1 MSQVYTA
8 RRRTAQDHTQA
19 AAPAAQ
25 ERQAAPGLGADAQAF
40 GMGSRLEELMQERM
54 RQHFLDHQ
62 IPEAE
67 READRL
73 ASAAQGA
80 RTPEEVKTRM
90 GERLGADFSGVRF
103 HTDSGAFRTAEDM
116 GARAYATGRD
126 IYFGQGG
133 FDPAVAAHELVHTVQ
148 QGQVESSAPTVSAPA
163 GQVQMLPKRLKAFGH
178 SVAQAAKTVGSGIV
192 QGAKTVG
199 GGIAR
204 VAKAAGSGIVQGAK
218 TVGSNIAQGAR
229 TVGGGIARVAKAA
242 GSGIVQGAKTVG
254 SNIAQGARTVGG
266 GIARVAKAAG
276 SGIAQGARAV
286 GSSIA
291 QGARTV
297 GSGAARAAKAAGSS
311 YAQGMVNLALT
322 ALKAGTGIREFVGGK
337 AGLLKPSEDQR
348 DQALAKAQQGDY
360 SQFALL
366 RKEDAQAMVD
376 DKKEEIRTRYL
387 PSLRQMRQADTKEML
402 NPVTRK
408 AMSQLA
414 RDESLLDGQRQQIRE
429 AGEAMDQRMMVNTM
443 KKVSPVQRAQLIQHY
458 QDMDDQ
464 KRLAREYERSR
475 SGKTFLGSEG
485 DGTLLGAVVA
495 REQALANVKQ
505 RNTRSVGEAQQLADS
520 DIARAQNSG
529 DALLRLMFIMQL
541 GNFQRT
547 DGSKDAKTN
556 RAWDQTMANAF
567 SHGGRTGFVF
577 AGEDAKAAG
586 GTGTDA
592 VFDAV
597 FGAQGGAGAGVH
609 VRAAGTH
616 HMKTPEVGKGMAG
629 YKEQGGIGAALSSKT
644 DSSYQHFGMDM
655 GIGGVGNL
663 GTAGEGG
670 QGQMINADGRSGHMY
685 IGRKMGTASHKGGL
699 LVGLESDSPYRM
711 NQTGHMHNAA
721 AQAEEGS
728 STGGLKVDIQGNKY
742 GGRTVDLSGLSNK
755 EMVATL
761 AAFSTH
767 FKSLRDTNEDAYN
780 ALLEQ
785 ISGKRMDTASMNALL
800 DQMLAGRQNAALL
813 AKLKQMRQS

>member
-19 AAPAAQ
+19 AAPASQ
-25 ERQAAPGLGADAQAF
+25 GRQAAPGLGGGAQAS

-204 VAKAAGSGIVQGAK
+204 VAKAAGNGIVQGAK
-218 TVGSNIAQGAR
+218 TVGS
-229 TVGGGIARVAKAA
+229 
-242 GSGIVQGAKTVG
+242 
-254 SNIAQGARTVGG
+254 

-414 RDESLLDGQRQQIRE
+414 RDESLLDGQRQQIHE

-529 DALLRLMFIMQL
+529 DALLRLMFMMQL

-577 AGEDAKAAG
+577 AGKDTEEAG

-597 FGAQGGAGAGVH
+597 FGGQGGAGAGVH

-616 HMKTPEVGKGMAG
+616 HMNTPKAGKGMAG
-629 YKEQGGIGAALSSKT
+629 YKEKGGIGAALGSKA
-644 DSSYQHFGMDM
+644 DPDYQHFGMDM

-663 GTAGEGG
+663 GTAGAGG

-767 FKSLRDTNEDAYN
+767 FKGLRDTNEDAYN

-813 AKLKQMRQS
+813 AKLKQMRQSYPA

>member
-8 RRRTAQDHTQA
+8 RRRTAQDHTQT
-19 AAPAAQ
+19 AAPVPQ
-25 ERQAAPGLGADAQAF
+25 GRQAAPGLGADAQAS

-62 IPEAE
+62 IPAAE

-80 RTPEEVKTRM
+80 RTPEEVKARM

-204 VAKAAGSGIVQGAK
+204 VAKAAGNGIVQGAK
-218 TVGSNIAQGAR
+218 TVGS
-229 TVGGGIARVAKAA
+229 
-242 GSGIVQGAKTVG
+242 
-254 SNIAQGARTVGG
+254 

-322 ALKAGTGIREFVGGK
+322 ALKTGTGIREFVGGK

-443 KKVSPVQRAQLIQHY
+443 KKVSPVQKAQLIQHY
-458 QDMDDQ
+458 QNRDDQ

-495 REQALANVKQ
+495 REQALANAK
-505 RNTRSVGEAQQLADS
+505 RSPRPDGEAQQLADS

-529 DALLRLMFIMQL
+529 DALLRLMFMMQL

-616 HMKTPEVGKGMAG
+616 HMKTPKVGKGMAG

-742 GGRTVDLSGLSNK
+742 GGRTVDLSGLTNQ

-761 AAFSTH
+761 HAFTSH
-767 FKSLRDTNEDAYN
+767 FSRLRDEDEGAYN
-780 ALLEQ
+780 DLLER
-785 ISGKRMDTASMNALL
+785 ISGKRMDADSMNALL
-800 DQMLAGRQNAALL
+800 GQMLAGEGNEALL
-813 AKLKQMRQS
+813 AKLKHMRRNYPA

>member
-1 MSQVYTA
+1 MSQVYTT
-8 RRRTAQDHTQA
+8 RRR
-19 AAPAAQ
+19 AAPNGA
-25 ERQAAPGLGADAQAF
+25 EPAAPSSKARQPEVNQGSLSLDGG
-40 GMGSRLEELMQERM
+40 GMGSRLDELMQEKM
-54 RQHFLDHQ
+54 RQHFLDNQ

-80 RTPEEVKTRM
+80 RTPEEVKARM

-103 HTDSGAFRTAEDM
+103 HADSGALRTAEDM

-178 SVAQAAKTVGSGIV
+178 SVAQAAKTVG
-192 QGAKTVG
+192 

-204 VAKAAGSGIVQGAK
+204 VAKAAGNG
-218 TVGSNIAQGAR
+218 
-229 TVGGGIARVAKAA
+229 
-242 GSGIVQGAKTVG
+242 
-254 SNIAQGARTVGG
+254 
-266 GIARVAKAAG
+266 
-276 SGIAQGARAV
+276 
-286 GSSIA
+286 IA

-297 GSGAARAAKAAGSS
+297 GSG
-311 YAQGMVNLALT
+311 LAH
-322 ALKAGTGIREFVGGK
+322 ALKIVGHSFAKVGTGIGEFVGGK
-337 AGLLKPSEDQR
+337 AGLLKPSEEQR

-360 SQFALL
+360 SQFAIL
-366 RKEDAQAMVD
+366 RKADAQAMVD
-376 DKKEEIRTRYL
+376 AKKAEFLANGMPDPKQLST
-387 PSLRQMRQADTKEML
+387 TEML

-408 AMSQLA
+408 AMSQIA
-414 RDESLLDGQRQQIRE
+414 GDEKLQIPDTQRRQFRE
-429 AGEAMDQRMMVNTM
+429 AGEVMDQRMIVNTM
-443 KKVSPVQRAQLIQHY
+443 KKVSDGQAQRMVQHY
-458 QDMDDQ
+458 QNMDDQ
-464 KRLAREYERSR
+464 KRLAQEYARSKH
-475 SGKTFLGSEG
+475 GKTYLGGEG
-485 DGTLLGAVVA
+485 DGTLLGAVAA
-495 REQALANVKQ
+495 REQALANVEQ
-505 RNTRSVGEAQQLADS
+505 QNTRSLQDAQALAQS
-520 DIARAQNSG
+520 DIDRAQNSG
-529 DALLRLMFIMQL
+529 DAMLRLMFMMQL

-547 DGSKDAKTN
+547 DGSKKAKTS

-577 AGEDAKAAG
+577 AGKDTEEAG

-597 FGAQGGAGAGVH
+597 FGGQGGAGAGVH

-616 HMKTPEVGKGMAG
+616 HMNTPKAGKGMAG
-629 YKEQGGIGAALSSKT
+629 YKEKGGIGAALGSKA
-644 DSSYQHFGMDM
+644 DPDYQHFGMDM

-663 GTAGEGG
+663 GTAGAGG

-685 IGRKMGTASHKGGL
+685 IGRRMGTASRKGGL

-728 STGGLKVDIQGNKY
+728 STGGLKTDIQGNKY
-742 GGRTVDLSGLSNK
+742 GGRTVDLSGLTNQ

-761 AAFSTH
+761 HAFTSH
-767 FKSLRDTNEDAYN
+767 FSRLRDEDEGAYN
-780 ALLEQ
+780 DLLER
-785 ISGKRMDTASMNALL
+785 ISGKRMDADSMNALL
-800 DQMLAGRQNAALL
+800 GQMLAGEENEALL
-813 AKLKQMRQS
+813 AKLKHMRRNYPA

>member
-25 ERQAAPGLGADAQAF
+25 GRQAAPGLGVDAQAF

-103 HTDSGAFRTAEDM
+103 HTDSGAFHTAEDM

-126 IYFGQGG
+126 IYFGHGG

-204 VAKAAGSGIVQGAK
+204 VAKAAGSGI
-218 TVGSNIAQGAR
+218 
-229 TVGGGIARVAKAA
+229 
-242 GSGIVQGAKTVG
+242 
-254 SNIAQGARTVGG
+254 
-266 GIARVAKAAG
+266 
-276 SGIAQGARAV
+276 AQGARAV

-297 GSGAARAAKAAGSS
+297 GSGAARAAKTAGSS
-311 YAQGMVNLALT
+311 YAQGMVNPSLT

-529 DALLRLMFIMQL
+529 DALLRLMFMMQL

-629 YKEQGGIGAALSSKT
+629 YKEQGGIGAALASKT

-767 FKSLRDTNEDAYN
+767 FKGLRDTNEDAYN

>member
-25 ERQAAPGLGADAQAF
+25 GRQAAPGLGADAQAF

-103 HTDSGAFRTAEDM
+103 HTDSGAFHTAEDM

-178 SVAQAAKTVGSGIV
+178 SAAQAAKTVGS
-192 QGAKTVG
+192 
-199 GGIAR
+199 
-204 VAKAAGSGIVQGAK
+204 
-218 TVGSNIAQGAR
+218 
-229 TVGGGIARVAKAA
+229 
-242 GSGIVQGAKTVG
+242 
-254 SNIAQGARTVGG
+254 

-297 GSGAARAAKAAGSS
+297 GSGAARAAKAAGSGI
-311 YAQGMVNLALT
+311 AQGMVNPSLT

-337 AGLLKPSEDQR
+337 AGLLKPSEAQR

-366 RKEDAQAMVD
+366 RKDDAQAMVD
-376 DKKEEIRTRYL
+376 AKKGQIL
-387 PSLRQMRQADTKEML
+387 ANGMPDPRQVSTAEML

-408 AMSQLA
+408 AMSQLT
-414 RDESLLDGQRQQIRE
+414 RDQSLPAGQRQQLRE
-429 AGEAMDQRMMVNTM
+429 AGETMDQRMMVDTM
-443 KKVSPVQRAQLIQHY
+443 KKVSTVQRTQLTQHY
-458 QDMDDQ
+458 QNMDDQ

-505 RNTRSVGEAQQLADS
+505 GNTRSVGEAQQLADS

-529 DALLRLMFIMQL
+529 DALLRLMFMMQL

-767 FKSLRDTNEDAYN
+767 FKGLRDTNEDAYN

-813 AKLKQMRQS
+813 AKLKQMRQSYPA

>member
-1 MSQVYTA
+1 MSQVYTT
-8 RRRTAQDHTQA
+8 RRR
-19 AAPAAQ
+19 AAPNGA
-25 ERQAAPGLGADAQAF
+25 EPAAPSSKAQQPEINQGSLSLDGG
-40 GMGSRLEELMQERM
+40 GMGSRLDELMQEKM
-54 RQHFLDHQ
+54 RQHFLDNQ

-80 RTPEEVKTRM
+80 RTPEEVKARM
-90 GERLGADFSGVRF
+90 GQRLGADFSGVRF
-103 HTDSGAFRTAEDM
+103 HADSGALRTAEDM

-178 SVAQAAKTVGSGIV
+178 SVAQAAKTVG
-192 QGAKTVG
+192 

-204 VAKAAGSGIVQGAK
+204 VAKAAGNG
-218 TVGSNIAQGAR
+218 
-229 TVGGGIARVAKAA
+229 
-242 GSGIVQGAKTVG
+242 
-254 SNIAQGARTVGG
+254 
-266 GIARVAKAAG
+266 
-276 SGIAQGARAV
+276 
-286 GSSIA
+286 IA

-297 GSGAARAAKAAGSS
+297 GSG
-311 YAQGMVNLALT
+311 LAH
-322 ALKAGTGIREFVGGK
+322 ALKIVGHSFAKFGTGIGEFVGGK
-337 AGLLKPSEDQR
+337 AGLLKPSEEQR

-360 SQFALL
+360 SQFAIL
-366 RKEDAQAMVD
+366 RKADAQAMVD
-376 DKKEEIRTRYL
+376 AKKAEFLANGMPDPKQLST
-387 PSLRQMRQADTKEML
+387 TEML

-408 AMSQLA
+408 AMSQIA
-414 RDESLLDGQRQQIRE
+414 GDEKLQLPDAQRRQFRE
-429 AGEAMDQRMMVNTM
+429 AGEVMDQRMIVNTM
-443 KKVSPVQRAQLIQHY
+443 KKVSDGQAQRMVQHY
-458 QDMDDQ
+458 QNMDDQ
-464 KRLAREYERSR
+464 KRLAQEYARSKH
-475 SGKTFLGSEG
+475 GKTYLGGEG
-485 DGTLLGAVVA
+485 DGTLLGAVAA
-495 REQALANVKQ
+495 REQALANVEQ
-505 RNTRSVGEAQQLADS
+505 QNTRSLQEAQALAQS
-520 DIARAQNSG
+520 DIDRAQNSG
-529 DALLRLMFIMQL
+529 DAMLRLMFMMQL

-547 DGSKDAKTN
+547 DGSKKAKTS

-577 AGEDAKAAG
+577 AGKDTEEAG

-597 FGAQGGAGAGVH
+597 FGGQGGAGAGVH

-616 HMKTPEVGKGMAG
+616 HMNTPKAGKGMAG
-629 YKEQGGIGAALSSKT
+629 YKEKGGIGAALGSKA
-644 DSSYQHFGMDM
+644 DPDYQHFGMDM

-663 GTAGEGG
+663 GTAGAGG

-685 IGRKMGTASHKGGL
+685 IGRRMGTASRKGGL

-728 STGGLKVDIQGNKY
+728 STGGLKTDIQGNKY
-742 GGRTVDLSGLSNK
+742 GGRTVDLSGLTNQ

-761 AAFSTH
+761 HAFTSH
-767 FKSLRDTNEDAYN
+767 FSRLRDEDEGAYN
-780 ALLEQ
+780 DLLER
-785 ISGKRMDTASMNALL
+785 ISGKRMDADSMNALL
-800 DQMLAGRQNAALL
+800 GQMLAGEENEALL
-813 AKLKQMRQS
+813 AKLKHMRRNYPA

>member
-1 MSQVYTA
+1 MSQVYTT
-8 RRRTAQDHTQA
+8 RRR
-19 AAPAAQ
+19 AAPNGA
-25 ERQAAPGLGADAQAF
+25 EPAAPSSKAQQPEVNQSSLSLDGG
-40 GMGSRLEELMQERM
+40 GMGSRLDELMQEKM
-54 RQHFLDHQ
+54 RQHFLDSQ

-133 FDPAVAAHELVHTVQ
+133 FDPAVAPHELVHTVQ

-204 VAKAAGSGIVQGAK
+204 VAKAAGNGIVQGAK
-218 TVGSNIAQGAR
+218 TVGS
-229 TVGGGIARVAKAA
+229 
-242 GSGIVQGAKTVG
+242 
-254 SNIAQGARTVGG
+254 

-529 DALLRLMFIMQL
+529 DALLRLMFMMQL

-629 YKEQGGIGAALSSKT
+629 YKEQGGIGAALASKT

-813 AKLKQMRQS
+813 AKLKQMRQSYPA

>member
-25 ERQAAPGLGADAQAF
+25 GRQAAPGLGVDAQAF

-103 HTDSGAFRTAEDM
+103 HTDSGAFHTAEDM

-204 VAKAAGSGIVQGAK
+204 VAKAAGSGI
-218 TVGSNIAQGAR
+218 
-229 TVGGGIARVAKAA
+229 
-242 GSGIVQGAKTVG
+242 
-254 SNIAQGARTVGG
+254 
-266 GIARVAKAAG
+266 
-276 SGIAQGARAV
+276 AQGARAV

-291 QGARTV
+291 QGARTF

-311 YAQGMVNLALT
+311 YAQGMVNPSLT

-529 DALLRLMFIMQL
+529 DALLRLMFMMQL

>member
-25 ERQAAPGLGADAQAF
+25 GRQAAPGLGADAQAF

-103 HTDSGAFRTAEDM
+103 HTDSGAFHTAEDM

-178 SVAQAAKTVGSGIV
+178 SAAQAAKTVGS
-192 QGAKTVG
+192 
-199 GGIAR
+199 
-204 VAKAAGSGIVQGAK
+204 
-218 TVGSNIAQGAR
+218 
-229 TVGGGIARVAKAA
+229 
-242 GSGIVQGAKTVG
+242 
-254 SNIAQGARTVGG
+254 

-529 DALLRLMFIMQL
+529 DALLRLMFMMQL

-767 FKSLRDTNEDAYN
+767 FKGLRDTNEDAYN

-813 AKLKQMRQS
+813 AKLKQMRQSYPA

>member
-1 MSQVYTA
+1 MSQVYTT
-8 RRRTAQDHTQA
+8 RRR
-19 AAPAAQ
+19 AAPNGA
-25 ERQAAPGLGADAQAF
+25 EPAAPSSKTQQPEVNQGSLSLDGG
-40 GMGSRLEELMQERM
+40 GMGSRLDELMQEKM
-54 RQHFLDHQ
+54 RQHFLDNQ

-80 RTPEEVKTRM
+80 RTPEEVKARM
-90 GERLGADFSGVRF
+90 GQRLGADFSGVRF
-103 HTDSGAFRTAEDM
+103 HADSGALRTAEDM

-178 SVAQAAKTVGSGIV
+178 SVAQAAKTVG
-192 QGAKTVG
+192 

-204 VAKAAGSGIVQGAK
+204 VAKAAGNG
-218 TVGSNIAQGAR
+218 
-229 TVGGGIARVAKAA
+229 
-242 GSGIVQGAKTVG
+242 
-254 SNIAQGARTVGG
+254 
-266 GIARVAKAAG
+266 
-276 SGIAQGARAV
+276 
-286 GSSIA
+286 IA

-297 GSGAARAAKAAGSS
+297 GSG
-311 YAQGMVNLALT
+311 LAH
-322 ALKAGTGIREFVGGK
+322 ALKIVGHSFAKFGTGIGEFVGGK
-337 AGLLKPSEDQR
+337 AGLLKPSEEQR

-360 SQFALL
+360 SQFAIL
-366 RKEDAQAMVD
+366 RKADAQAMVD
-376 DKKEEIRTRYL
+376 AKKAEFLANGMPDPKQLST
-387 PSLRQMRQADTKEML
+387 TEML

-408 AMSQLA
+408 AMSQIA
-414 RDESLLDGQRQQIRE
+414 GDEKLQIPDTQRRQFRE
-429 AGEAMDQRMMVNTM
+429 AGEVMDQRMIVNTM
-443 KKVSPVQRAQLIQHY
+443 KKVSDGQAQRVVQHY
-458 QDMDDQ
+458 QNMDDQ
-464 KRLAREYERSR
+464 KRLAQEYARSKH
-475 SGKTFLGSEG
+475 GKTYLGGEG
-485 DGTLLGAVVA
+485 DGTLLGAVAA
-495 REQALANVKQ
+495 REQALANVEQ
-505 RNTRSVGEAQQLADS
+505 QNTRSLQDAQALAQS
-520 DIARAQNSG
+520 DIDRAQNSG
-529 DALLRLMFIMQL
+529 DAMLRLMFMMQL

-547 DGSKDAKTN
+547 DGSKKAKTS

-577 AGEDAKAAG
+577 AGKDTEEAG

-597 FGAQGGAGAGVH
+597 FGGQGGAGAGVH

-616 HMKTPEVGKGMAG
+616 HMNTPKAGKGMAG
-629 YKEQGGIGAALSSKT
+629 YREKGGIGAALGSKA
-644 DSSYQHFGMDM
+644 DPDYQHFGMDM

-663 GTAGEGG
+663 GTAGAGG

-685 IGRKMGTASHKGGL
+685 IGRRMGTASRKGGL

-728 STGGLKVDIQGNKY
+728 STGGLKTDIQGNKY
-742 GGRTVDLSGLSNK
+742 GGRTVDLSGLTNQ

-761 AAFSTH
+761 HAFTSH
-767 FKSLRDTNEDAYN
+767 FSRLRDEDEDAYN
-780 ALLEQ
+780 DLLER
-785 ISGKRMDTASMNALL
+785 ISGKRMDADSMNALL
-800 DQMLAGRQNAALL
+800 GQMLAGEENEALL
-813 AKLKQMRQS
+813 AKLKHMRRNYPA

>member
-19 AAPAAQ
+19 AAPASQ
-25 ERQAAPGLGADAQAF
+25 GRQAAPGLGADAQAF

-204 VAKAAGSGIVQGAK
+204 VAKAAGNGIVQGAK
-218 TVGSNIAQGAR
+218 TVGS
-229 TVGGGIARVAKAA
+229 
-242 GSGIVQGAKTVG
+242 
-254 SNIAQGARTVGG
+254 

-366 RKEDAQAMVD
+366 RKDDAQAMVD
-376 DKKEEIRTRYL
+376 AKKGQIL
-387 PSLRQMRQADTKEML
+387 ANGMSDPRQVSTAEVL

-408 AMSQLA
+408 AMSQLT
-414 RDESLLDGQRQQIRE
+414 RDQSLPAGQRQQLRE
-429 AGEAMDQRMMVNTM
+429 AGETMDQRMMVDTM
-443 KKVSPVQRAQLIQHY
+443 KKVSTVQRTQLTQHY
-458 QDMDDQ
+458 QNMDDQ

-505 RNTRSVGEAQQLADS
+505 GNTRSVGEAQQLADS

-529 DALLRLMFIMQL
+529 DALLRLMFMMQL

-629 YKEQGGIGAALSSKT
+629 YKEQGGIGAALASKT

-767 FKSLRDTNEDAYN
+767 FKGLRDTNEDAYN

-785 ISGKRMDTASMNALL
+785 ISGKRMNTASMNALL

>member
-19 AAPAAQ
+19 AAPASQ
-25 ERQAAPGLGADAQAF
+25 GRQAAPGLGADAQAS

-204 VAKAAGSGIVQGAK
+204 VAKAAGSGI
-218 TVGSNIAQGAR
+218 
-229 TVGGGIARVAKAA
+229 
-242 GSGIVQGAKTVG
+242 
-254 SNIAQGARTVGG
+254 
-266 GIARVAKAAG
+266 
-276 SGIAQGARAV
+276 AQGARAV

-297 GSGAARAAKAAGSS
+297 GSGAARAAKTAGSS
-311 YAQGMVNLALT
+311 YAQGMVNPSLT

-529 DALLRLMFIMQL
+529 DALLRLMFMMQL

-616 HMKTPEVGKGMAG
+616 HMKTPKVGKGMAG
-629 YKEQGGIGAALSSKT
+629 YKEQGGIGAALASKT

>member
-1 MSQVYTA
+1 MSQVYTT
-8 RRRTAQDHTQA
+8 RRR
-19 AAPAAQ
+19 AAPNGAEPAVPSSKAQ
-25 ERQAAPGLGADAQAF
+25 QPEVNQGSLSLDGG
-40 GMGSRLEELMQERM
+40 GMGSRLDELMQEKM
-54 RQHFLDHQ
+54 RQHFLGNQ

-80 RTPEEVKTRM
+80 RTPEEVKARM
-90 GERLGADFSGVRF
+90 GQRLGADFSGVRF
-103 HTDSGAFRTAEDM
+103 HADSGALRTAEDM

-204 VAKAAGSGIVQGAK
+204 VAKAAGNGIV
-218 TVGSNIAQGAR
+218 QGAR
-229 TVGGGIARVAKAA
+229 TVG
-242 GSGIVQGAKTVG
+242 S
-254 SNIAQGARTVGG
+254 

-529 DALLRLMFIMQL
+529 DALLRLMFMMQL

-813 AKLKQMRQS
+813 AKLKQMRQSYPA

>member
-1 MSQVYTA
+1 MSQVYTT
-8 RRRTAQDHTQA
+8 RRR
-19 AAPAAQ
+19 AAPNGA
-25 ERQAAPGLGADAQAF
+25 EPAAPSSKTQQPEINQGSLSLDGG
-40 GMGSRLEELMQERM
+40 GMGSRLDELMQEKM
-54 RQHFLDHQ
+54 RQHFLDNQ

-80 RTPEEVKTRM
+80 RTPEEVKARM
-90 GERLGADFSGVRF
+90 GQRLGADFSGVRF
-103 HTDSGAFRTAEDM
+103 HADSGALRTAEDM

-178 SVAQAAKTVGSGIV
+178 SVAQAAKTVG
-192 QGAKTVG
+192 

-204 VAKAAGSGIVQGAK
+204 VAKAAGNG
-218 TVGSNIAQGAR
+218 
-229 TVGGGIARVAKAA
+229 
-242 GSGIVQGAKTVG
+242 
-254 SNIAQGARTVGG
+254 
-266 GIARVAKAAG
+266 
-276 SGIAQGARAV
+276 
-286 GSSIA
+286 IA

-297 GSGAARAAKAAGSS
+297 GSG
-311 YAQGMVNLALT
+311 LAH
-322 ALKAGTGIREFVGGK
+322 ALKIVGHSFAKVGTGIGEFVGGK
-337 AGLLKPSEDQR
+337 AGLLKPSEEQR

-360 SQFALL
+360 SQFAIL
-366 RKEDAQAMVD
+366 RKADAQAMVD
-376 DKKEEIRTRYL
+376 AKKAEFLANGMPDPKQLST
-387 PSLRQMRQADTKEML
+387 TEML

-408 AMSQLA
+408 AMSQIA
-414 RDESLLDGQRQQIRE
+414 GDEKLQLPDTQRRQFRE
-429 AGEAMDQRMMVNTM
+429 AGEVMDQRMIVNTM
-443 KKVSPVQRAQLIQHY
+443 KKVSDGQAQRVVQHY
-458 QDMDDQ
+458 QNMDDQ
-464 KRLAREYERSR
+464 KRLAQEYARSKY
-475 SGKTFLGSEG
+475 GKTYLGGEG
-485 DGTLLGAVVA
+485 DGTLLGAVA
-495 REQALANVKQ
+495 TREQALANVEQ
-505 RNTRSVGEAQQLADS
+505 QNTRSIQEAQALAQS
-520 DIARAQNSG
+520 DIDRAQNSG
-529 DALLRLMFIMQL
+529 DAMLRLMFMMQL

-547 DGSKDAKTN
+547 DGSKKAKTS

-577 AGEDAKAAG
+577 AGKDTEEAG

-597 FGAQGGAGAGVH
+597 FGGQGGAGAGVH

-616 HMKTPEVGKGMAG
+616 HMNTPKAGKGMAG
-629 YKEQGGIGAALSSKT
+629 YKEKGGIGAALGSKA
-644 DSSYQHFGMDM
+644 DPDYQHFGMDM

-663 GTAGEGG
+663 GTAGAGG

-685 IGRKMGTASHKGGL
+685 IGRRMGTASRKGGL

-728 STGGLKVDIQGNKY
+728 STGGLKTDIQGNKY
-742 GGRTVDLSGLSNK
+742 GGRTVDLSGLTNQ

-761 AAFSTH
+761 HAFTSH
-767 FKSLRDTNEDAYN
+767 FSRLRDEDEDAYN
-780 ALLEQ
+780 DLLER
-785 ISGKRMDTASMNALL
+785 ISGKRMDADSMNALL
-800 DQMLAGRQNAALL
+800 GQMLAGEENEALL
-813 AKLKQMRQS
+813 AKLKHMRRNYPA

>member
-1 MSQVYTA
+1 MSQVYTT
-8 RRRTAQDHTQA
+8 RRR
-19 AAPAAQ
+19 AAPNGA
-25 ERQAAPGLGADAQAF
+25 EPAAPSSKAQQPEINQGSLSLDGG
-40 GMGSRLEELMQERM
+40 GMGSRLDELMQEKM
-54 RQHFLDHQ
+54 RQHFLDNQ

-80 RTPEEVKTRM
+80 RTPEEVKARM
-90 GERLGADFSGVRF
+90 GQRLGADFSGVRF
-103 HTDSGAFRTAEDM
+103 HADSGALRTAEDM

-178 SVAQAAKTVGSGIV
+178 SVAQAAKTVG
-192 QGAKTVG
+192 

-204 VAKAAGSGIVQGAK
+204 VAKAAGNG
-218 TVGSNIAQGAR
+218 
-229 TVGGGIARVAKAA
+229 
-242 GSGIVQGAKTVG
+242 
-254 SNIAQGARTVGG
+254 
-266 GIARVAKAAG
+266 
-276 SGIAQGARAV
+276 
-286 GSSIA
+286 IA

-297 GSGAARAAKAAGSS
+297 GSG
-311 YAQGMVNLALT
+311 LAH
-322 ALKAGTGIREFVGGK
+322 ALKIVGHSFAKVGTGIGEFVGGK
-337 AGLLKPSEDQR
+337 AGLLKPSEEQR

-360 SQFALL
+360 SQFAIL
-366 RKEDAQAMVD
+366 RKADAQAMVD
-376 DKKEEIRTRYL
+376 AKKAEFLANGMPDPKQLST
-387 PSLRQMRQADTKEML
+387 TEML

-408 AMSQLA
+408 AMSQIA
-414 RDESLLDGQRQQIRE
+414 GDEKLQIPDTQRRQFRE
-429 AGEAMDQRMMVNTM
+429 AGEVMDQRMIVNTM
-443 KKVSPVQRAQLIQHY
+443 KKVSDGQAQRVVQHY
-458 QDMDDQ
+458 QNMDDQ
-464 KRLAREYERSR
+464 KRLAQEYARSKY
-475 SGKTFLGSEG
+475 GKTYLGGEG
-485 DGTLLGAVVA
+485 DGTLLGAVAA
-495 REQALANVKQ
+495 REQALANVEQ
-505 RNTRSVGEAQQLADS
+505 QNTRSIQEAQALAQS
-520 DIARAQNSG
+520 DIDRAQNSG
-529 DALLRLMFIMQL
+529 DAMLRLMFMMQL

-547 DGSKDAKTN
+547 DGSKKAKTS

-577 AGEDAKAAG
+577 AGKDTEEAG

-597 FGAQGGAGAGVH
+597 FGGQGGAGAGVH

-616 HMKTPEVGKGMAG
+616 HMNTPKAGKGMAG
-629 YKEQGGIGAALSSKT
+629 YKEKGGIGAALGSKA
-644 DSSYQHFGMDM
+644 DPDYQHFGMDM

-663 GTAGEGG
+663 GTAGAGG

-685 IGRKMGTASHKGGL
+685 IGRRMGTASRKGGL

-728 STGGLKVDIQGNKY
+728 STGGLKTDIQGNKY
-742 GGRTVDLSGLSNK
+742 GGRTVDLSGLTNQ

-761 AAFSTH
+761 HAFTSH
-767 FKSLRDTNEDAYN
+767 FSRLRDEDEDAYN
-780 ALLEQ
+780 DLLER
-785 ISGKRMDTASMNALL
+785 ISGKRMDADSMNALL
-800 DQMLAGRQNAALL
+800 GQMLAGEENEALL
-813 AKLKQMRQS
+813 AKLKHMRRNYPA

>member
-1 MSQVYTA
+1 MSQVYTT
-8 RRRTAQDHTQA
+8 RRR
-19 AAPAAQ
+19 AAPNGA
-25 ERQAAPGLGADAQAF
+25 EPAAPSSKAQQPEINQGSLSLDGG
-40 GMGSRLEELMQERM
+40 GMGSRLDELMQEKM
-54 RQHFLDHQ
+54 RQHFLDNQ

-80 RTPEEVKTRM
+80 RTPEEVKARM
-90 GERLGADFSGVRF
+90 GQRLGADFSGVRF
-103 HTDSGAFRTAEDM
+103 HADSGALRTAEDM

-178 SVAQAAKTVGSGIV
+178 SVAQAAKTVG
-192 QGAKTVG
+192 

-204 VAKAAGSGIVQGAK
+204 VAKAAGNG
-218 TVGSNIAQGAR
+218 
-229 TVGGGIARVAKAA
+229 
-242 GSGIVQGAKTVG
+242 
-254 SNIAQGARTVGG
+254 
-266 GIARVAKAAG
+266 
-276 SGIAQGARAV
+276 
-286 GSSIA
+286 IA

-297 GSGAARAAKAAGSS
+297 GSG
-311 YAQGMVNLALT
+311 LAH
-322 ALKAGTGIREFVGGK
+322 ALKIVGHSFAKVGTGIGEFVGGK
-337 AGLLKPSEDQR
+337 AGLLKPSEEQR

-360 SQFALL
+360 SQFAIL
-366 RKEDAQAMVD
+366 RKADAQAMVD
-376 DKKEEIRTRYL
+376 AKKAEFLANGMPDPKQLST
-387 PSLRQMRQADTKEML
+387 TEML

-408 AMSQLA
+408 AMSQIA
-414 RDESLLDGQRQQIRE
+414 GDEKLQIPDTQRRQFRE
-429 AGEAMDQRMMVNTM
+429 AGEVMDQRMIVNTM
-443 KKVSPVQRAQLIQHY
+443 KKVSDGQAQRMVQHY
-458 QDMDDQ
+458 QNMDDQ
-464 KRLAREYERSR
+464 KRLAQEYARSKH
-475 SGKTFLGSEG
+475 GKTYLGGEG
-485 DGTLLGAVVA
+485 DGTLLGAVAA
-495 REQALANVKQ
+495 REQALANVEQ
-505 RNTRSVGEAQQLADS
+505 QNTRSLQEAQALAQS
-520 DIARAQNSG
+520 DIDRAQNSG
-529 DALLRLMFIMQL
+529 DAMLRLMFMMQL

-547 DGSKDAKTN
+547 DGSKKAKTS

-577 AGEDAKAAG
+577 AGKDTEEAG

-597 FGAQGGAGAGVH
+597 FGGQGGAGAGVH

-616 HMKTPEVGKGMAG
+616 HMNTPKAGKGMAG
-629 YKEQGGIGAALSSKT
+629 YREKGGIGAALGSKA
-644 DSSYQHFGMDM
+644 DPDYQHFGMDM

-663 GTAGEGG
+663 GTAGAGG

-685 IGRKMGTASHKGGL
+685 IGRRMGTASRKGGL

-728 STGGLKVDIQGNKY
+728 STGGLKTDIQGNKY
-742 GGRTVDLSGLSNK
+742 GGRTVDLSGLTNQ

-761 AAFSTH
+761 HAFTSH
-767 FKSLRDTNEDAYN
+767 FSRLRDEDEGAYN
-780 ALLEQ
+780 DLLER
-785 ISGKRMDTASMNALL
+785 ISGKRMDADSMNALL
-800 DQMLAGRQNAALL
+800 GQMLAGEENEALL
-813 AKLKQMRQS
+813 AKLKHMRRNYPA

>member
-1 MSQVYTA
+1 MSQVYTT
-8 RRRTAQDHTQA
+8 RRR
-19 AAPAAQ
+19 AAPNGA
-25 ERQAAPGLGADAQAF
+25 EPAAPSSKTQQPEINQGSLSLDGG
-40 GMGSRLEELMQERM
+40 GMGSRLDELMQEKM
-54 RQHFLDHQ
+54 RQHFLDNQ

-80 RTPEEVKTRM
+80 RTPEEVKARM
-90 GERLGADFSGVRF
+90 GQRLGADFSGVRF
-103 HTDSGAFRTAEDM
+103 HADSGALRTAEDM

-178 SVAQAAKTVGSGIV
+178 SVAQAAKTVG
-192 QGAKTVG
+192 

-204 VAKAAGSGIVQGAK
+204 VAKAAGNG
-218 TVGSNIAQGAR
+218 
-229 TVGGGIARVAKAA
+229 
-242 GSGIVQGAKTVG
+242 
-254 SNIAQGARTVGG
+254 
-266 GIARVAKAAG
+266 
-276 SGIAQGARAV
+276 
-286 GSSIA
+286 IA

-297 GSGAARAAKAAGSS
+297 GSG
-311 YAQGMVNLALT
+311 LAH
-322 ALKAGTGIREFVGGK
+322 ALKIVGHSFAKVGTGIGEFVGGK
-337 AGLLKPSEDQR
+337 AGLLKPSEEQR

-360 SQFALL
+360 SQFAIL
-366 RKEDAQAMVD
+366 RKADAQAMVD
-376 DKKEEIRTRYL
+376 AKKAEFLANGMPDPKQLST
-387 PSLRQMRQADTKEML
+387 TEML

-408 AMSQLA
+408 AMSQIA
-414 RDESLLDGQRQQIRE
+414 GDEKLQIPDTQRRQFRE
-429 AGEAMDQRMMVNTM
+429 AGEVMDQRMIVNTM
-443 KKVSPVQRAQLIQHY
+443 KKVSDGQAQRMVQHY
-458 QDMDDQ
+458 QNMDDQ
-464 KRLAREYERSR
+464 KRLAQEYARSKH
-475 SGKTFLGSEG
+475 GKTYLGGEG
-485 DGTLLGAVVA
+485 DGTLLGAVAA
-495 REQALANVKQ
+495 REQALANVEQ
-505 RNTRSVGEAQQLADS
+505 QNTRSLQDAQALAQS
-520 DIARAQNSG
+520 DIDRAQNSG
-529 DALLRLMFIMQL
+529 DAMLRLMFMMQL

-547 DGSKDAKTN
+547 DGSKKAKTS

-577 AGEDAKAAG
+577 AGKDTEEAG

-597 FGAQGGAGAGVH
+597 FGGQGGAGAGVH

-616 HMKTPEVGKGMAG
+616 HMNTPKAGKGMAG
-629 YKEQGGIGAALSSKT
+629 YKEKGGIGAALGSKA
-644 DSSYQHFGMDM
+644 DPDYQHFGMDM

-663 GTAGEGG
+663 GTAGAGG

-685 IGRKMGTASHKGGL
+685 IGRRMGTASRKGGL

-728 STGGLKVDIQGNKY
+728 STGGLKTDIQGNKY
-742 GGRTVDLSGLSNK
+742 GGRTVDLSGLTNQ

-761 AAFSTH
+761 HAFTSH
-767 FKSLRDTNEDAYN
+767 FSRLRDEDEGAYN
-780 ALLEQ
+780 DLLER
-785 ISGKRMDTASMNALL
+785 ISGKRMDADSMNALL
-800 DQMLAGRQNAALL
+800 GQMLAGEENEALL
-813 AKLKQMRQS
+813 AKLKHMRRNYPA

>member
-1 MSQVYTA
+1 MSQVYTT
-8 RRRTAQDHTQA
+8 RRR
-19 AAPAAQ
+19 AAPNGA
-25 ERQAAPGLGADAQAF
+25 EPAAPSSKAQQPEINQGSLSLDGG
-40 GMGSRLEELMQERM
+40 GMGSRLDELMQEKM
-54 RQHFLDHQ
+54 RQHFLDNQ

-80 RTPEEVKTRM
+80 RTPEEVKARM
-90 GERLGADFSGVRF
+90 GQRLGADFSGVRF
-103 HTDSGAFRTAEDM
+103 HADSGALRTAEDM

-178 SVAQAAKTVGSGIV
+178 SVAQAAKTVG
-192 QGAKTVG
+192 

-204 VAKAAGSGIVQGAK
+204 VAKAAGNG
-218 TVGSNIAQGAR
+218 
-229 TVGGGIARVAKAA
+229 
-242 GSGIVQGAKTVG
+242 
-254 SNIAQGARTVGG
+254 
-266 GIARVAKAAG
+266 
-276 SGIAQGARAV
+276 
-286 GSSIA
+286 IA

-297 GSGAARAAKAAGSS
+297 GSG
-311 YAQGMVNLALT
+311 LAH
-322 ALKAGTGIREFVGGK
+322 ALKIVGHSFAKVGTGIGEFVGGK
-337 AGLLKPSEDQR
+337 AGLLKPSEEQR

-360 SQFALL
+360 SQFAIL
-366 RKEDAQAMVD
+366 RKADAQAMVD
-376 DKKEEIRTRYL
+376 AKKAEFLANGMPDPKQLST
-387 PSLRQMRQADTKEML
+387 TEML

-408 AMSQLA
+408 AMSQIA
-414 RDESLLDGQRQQIRE
+414 GDEKLQIPDTQRRQFRE
-429 AGEAMDQRMMVNTM
+429 AGEVMDQRMIVNTM
-443 KKVSPVQRAQLIQHY
+443 KKVSDGQAQRMVQHY
-458 QDMDDQ
+458 QNMDDQ
-464 KRLAREYERSR
+464 KRLAQEYARSKH
-475 SGKTFLGSEG
+475 GKTYLGGEG
-485 DGTLLGAVVA
+485 DGTLLGAVAA
-495 REQALANVKQ
+495 REQALANVEQ
-505 RNTRSVGEAQQLADS
+505 QNTRSLQDAQALAQS
-520 DIARAQNSG
+520 DIDRAQNSG
-529 DALLRLMFIMQL
+529 DAMLRLMFMMQL

-547 DGSKDAKTN
+547 DGSKKAKTS

-577 AGEDAKAAG
+577 AGKDTEEAG

-597 FGAQGGAGAGVH
+597 FGGQGGAAAGVH

-616 HMKTPEVGKGMAG
+616 HMNTPKAGKGMAG
-629 YKEQGGIGAALSSKT
+629 YREKGGIGAALGSKA
-644 DSSYQHFGMDM
+644 DPDYQHFGMDM

-663 GTAGEGG
+663 GTAGAGG

-685 IGRKMGTASHKGGL
+685 IGRRMGTASRKGGL

-728 STGGLKVDIQGNKY
+728 STGGLKTDIQGNKY
-742 GGRTVDLSGLSNK
+742 GGRTVDLSGLTNQ

-761 AAFSTH
+761 HAFTSH
-767 FKSLRDTNEDAYN
+767 FSRLRDEDEGAYN
-780 ALLEQ
+780 DLLER
-785 ISGKRMDTASMNALL
+785 ISGKRMDADSMNALL
-800 DQMLAGRQNAALL
+800 GQMLAGEENEALL
-813 AKLKQMRQS
+813 AKLKHMRRNYPA

>member
-19 AAPAAQ
+19 AAPASQ
-25 ERQAAPGLGADAQAF
+25 GRQAAPGLGADAQAS

-80 RTPEEVKTRM
+80 RTPEEVKARM

-178 SVAQAAKTVGSGIV
+178 SVAQAAKTVGS
-192 QGAKTVG
+192 
-199 GGIAR
+199 
-204 VAKAAGSGIVQGAK
+204 
-218 TVGSNIAQGAR
+218 
-229 TVGGGIARVAKAA
+229 
-242 GSGIVQGAKTVG
+242 
-254 SNIAQGARTVGG
+254 

-529 DALLRLMFIMQL
+529 DALLRLMFMMQL

-616 HMKTPEVGKGMAG
+616 HMKTPKVAKGMAG

-761 AAFSTH
+761 TAFSTH
-767 FKSLRDTNEDAYN
+767 FRGLRDTNEAAYN

-800 DQMLAGRQNAALL
+800 DQMLAGRENAALL
-813 AKLKQMRQS
+813 AKLKQMRQSYST

>member
-25 ERQAAPGLGADAQAF
+25 GRQAAPGLGVDAQAF

-103 HTDSGAFRTAEDM
+103 HTDSGAFHTAEDM

-178 SVAQAAKTVGSGIV
+178 SAAQAAKTVGS
-192 QGAKTVG
+192 
-199 GGIAR
+199 
-204 VAKAAGSGIVQGAK
+204 
-218 TVGSNIAQGAR
+218 
-229 TVGGGIARVAKAA
+229 
-242 GSGIVQGAKTVG
+242 
-254 SNIAQGARTVGG
+254 

-529 DALLRLMFIMQL
+529 DALLRLMFMMQL

>member
-1 MSQVYTA
+1 MSQVYTT
-8 RRRTAQDHTQA
+8 RRR
-19 AAPAAQ
+19 AAPNGA
-25 ERQAAPGLGADAQAF
+25 EPAAPSSKAQQPEINQGSLSLDGG
-40 GMGSRLEELMQERM
+40 GMGSRLDELMQEKM
-54 RQHFLDHQ
+54 RQHFLDNQ

-80 RTPEEVKTRM
+80 RTPEEVKARM
-90 GERLGADFSGVRF
+90 GQRLGADFSGVRF
-103 HTDSGAFRTAEDM
+103 HADSGALRTAEDM

-178 SVAQAAKTVGSGIV
+178 SVAQAAKTVG
-192 QGAKTVG
+192 

-204 VAKAAGSGIVQGAK
+204 VAKAAGNG
-218 TVGSNIAQGAR
+218 
-229 TVGGGIARVAKAA
+229 
-242 GSGIVQGAKTVG
+242 
-254 SNIAQGARTVGG
+254 
-266 GIARVAKAAG
+266 
-276 SGIAQGARAV
+276 
-286 GSSIA
+286 IA

-297 GSGAARAAKAAGSS
+297 GSG
-311 YAQGMVNLALT
+311 LAH
-322 ALKAGTGIREFVGGK
+322 ALKIVGHSFAKVGTGIGEFVGGK
-337 AGLLKPSEDQR
+337 AGLLKPSEEQR

-360 SQFALL
+360 SQFAIL
-366 RKEDAQAMVD
+366 RKADAQAMVD
-376 DKKEEIRTRYL
+376 AKKAEFLANGMPDPKQLST
-387 PSLRQMRQADTKEML
+387 TEML

-408 AMSQLA
+408 AMSQIA
-414 RDESLLDGQRQQIRE
+414 GDEKLQLPAAQRRQFRE
-429 AGEAMDQRMMVNTM
+429 AGEVMDQRMIVNTM
-443 KKVSPVQRAQLIQHY
+443 KKVSDGQAQRMVQHY
-458 QDMDDQ
+458 QNMDDQ
-464 KRLAREYERSR
+464 KRLAQEYARSKH
-475 SGKTFLGSEG
+475 GKTYLGGEG
-485 DGTLLGAVVA
+485 DGTLLGAVAA
-495 REQALANVKQ
+495 REQALANVEQ
-505 RNTRSVGEAQQLADS
+505 QNTRSLQDAQALAQS
-520 DIARAQNSG
+520 DIDRAQNSG
-529 DALLRLMFIMQL
+529 DAMLRLMFMMQL

-547 DGSKDAKTN
+547 DGSKKAKTS

-577 AGEDAKAAG
+577 AGKDTEEAG

-597 FGAQGGAGAGVH
+597 FGGQGGAGAGVH

-616 HMKTPEVGKGMAG
+616 HMNTPKAGKGMAG
-629 YKEQGGIGAALSSKT
+629 YKEKGGIGAALGSKA
-644 DSSYQHFGMDM
+644 DPDYQHFGMDM

-663 GTAGEGG
+663 GTAGAGG

-685 IGRKMGTASHKGGL
+685 IGRRMGTASRKGGL

-728 STGGLKVDIQGNKY
+728 STGGLKTDIQGNKY
-742 GGRTVDLSGLSNK
+742 GGRTVDLSGLTNQ

-761 AAFSTH
+761 HAFTSH
-767 FKSLRDTNEDAYN
+767 FSRLRDEDEGAYN
-780 ALLEQ
+780 DLLER
-785 ISGKRMDTASMNALL
+785 ISGKRMDADSMNALL
-800 DQMLAGRQNAALL
+800 GQMLAGEENEALL
-813 AKLKQMRQS
+813 AKLKHMRRNYPA

>member
-25 ERQAAPGLGADAQAF
+25 GRQAAPEMGVDAQAF

-103 HTDSGAFRTAEDM
+103 HTDSGAFHTAEDM

-178 SVAQAAKTVGSGIV
+178 SAAQAAKTVGS
-192 QGAKTVG
+192 
-199 GGIAR
+199 
-204 VAKAAGSGIVQGAK
+204 
-218 TVGSNIAQGAR
+218 
-229 TVGGGIARVAKAA
+229 
-242 GSGIVQGAKTVG
+242 
-254 SNIAQGARTVGG
+254 

-529 DALLRLMFIMQL
+529 DALLRLMFMMQL

-629 YKEQGGIGAALSSKT
+629 YKEQGGIGAALASKT

-767 FKSLRDTNEDAYN
+767 FKGLRDSNEAAYN

>member
-19 AAPAAQ
+19 AAPASQ
-25 ERQAAPGLGADAQAF
+25 GRQAAPGLGADAQAF

-103 HTDSGAFRTAEDM
+103 HTDSGAFHTAEDM

-178 SVAQAAKTVGSGIV
+178 SAAQAAKTVGS
-192 QGAKTVG
+192 
-199 GGIAR
+199 
-204 VAKAAGSGIVQGAK
+204 
-218 TVGSNIAQGAR
+218 
-229 TVGGGIARVAKAA
+229 
-242 GSGIVQGAKTVG
+242 
-254 SNIAQGARTVGG
+254 

-337 AGLLKPSEDQR
+337 AGLLKPSEAQR

-366 RKEDAQAMVD
+366 RKDDAQAMVD
-376 DKKEEIRTRYL
+376 AKKGQIL
-387 PSLRQMRQADTKEML
+387 ANGMSDPRQVSTAEML

-408 AMSQLA
+408 AMSQLT
-414 RDESLLDGQRQQIRE
+414 RDQSLPAGQRQQLRE
-429 AGEAMDQRMMVNTM
+429 AGETMDQRMMVDTM
-443 KKVSPVQRAQLIQHY
+443 KKVSTVQRTQLTQHY
-458 QDMDDQ
+458 QNMDDQ

-505 RNTRSVGEAQQLADS
+505 GNTRSVGEAQQLADS

-529 DALLRLMFIMQL
+529 DALLRLMFMMQL

-767 FKSLRDTNEDAYN
+767 FKGLRDTNEDAYN

-785 ISGKRMDTASMNALL
+785 ISGKRMNTASMNALL

-813 AKLKQMRQS
+813 AKLKQMRQSYPA

>member
-8 RRRTAQDHTQA
+8 RRRTVQDHTQA

-25 ERQAAPGLGADAQAF
+25 GRQAAPGLGADAQAF

-204 VAKAAGSGIVQGAK
+204 VAKAAGNGIVQGAK
-218 TVGSNIAQGAR
+218 TVGS
-229 TVGGGIARVAKAA
+229 
-242 GSGIVQGAKTVG
+242 
-254 SNIAQGARTVGG
+254 

-297 GSGAARAAKAAGSS
+297 GSGAARAAKAAGSGI
-311 YAQGMVNLALT
+311 AQGMVNPSLT

-337 AGLLKPSEDQR
+337 AGLLKPSEAQR

-376 DKKEEIRTRYL
+376 AKKGQIL
-387 PSLRQMRQADTKEML
+387 ANGMPDPRQVSTAEML

-408 AMSQLA
+408 AMSQLT
-414 RDESLLDGQRQQIRE
+414 RDQSLPAGQRQQLRE
-429 AGEAMDQRMMVNTM
+429 AGETMDQRMMVDTM
-443 KKVSPVQRAQLIQHY
+443 KKVSTVQRTQLTQHY
-458 QDMDDQ
+458 QNMDDQ
-464 KRLAREYERSR
+464 KRLAREYERSK

-505 RNTRSVGEAQQLADS
+505 GNTRSVGEAQQLADS

-529 DALLRLMFIMQL
+529 DALLRLMFMMQL

>member
-1 MSQVYTA
+1 MSQVYTT
-8 RRRTAQDHTQA
+8 RRR
-19 AAPAAQ
+19 AAPNSA
-25 ERQAAPGLGADAQAF
+25 EPAAPSSKARQPEVNQGSLSLDGG
-40 GMGSRLEELMQERM
+40 GMGSRLDELMQEKM
-54 RQHFLDHQ
+54 RQHFLDNQ

-80 RTPEEVKTRM
+80 RTPEEVKARM
-90 GERLGADFSGVRF
+90 GQRLGADFSGVRF
-103 HTDSGAFRTAEDM
+103 HADSGALRTAEDM

-178 SVAQAAKTVGSGIV
+178 SVAQAAKTVG
-192 QGAKTVG
+192 

-204 VAKAAGSGIVQGAK
+204 VAKAAGNG
-218 TVGSNIAQGAR
+218 
-229 TVGGGIARVAKAA
+229 
-242 GSGIVQGAKTVG
+242 
-254 SNIAQGARTVGG
+254 
-266 GIARVAKAAG
+266 
-276 SGIAQGARAV
+276 
-286 GSSIA
+286 IA

-297 GSGAARAAKAAGSS
+297 GSG
-311 YAQGMVNLALT
+311 LAH
-322 ALKAGTGIREFVGGK
+322 ALKIVGHSFAKVGTGIGEFVGGK
-337 AGLLKPSEDQR
+337 AGLLKPSEEQR

-360 SQFALL
+360 SQFAIL
-366 RKEDAQAMVD
+366 RKADAQAMVD
-376 DKKEEIRTRYL
+376 AKKAEFLANGMPDPKQLST
-387 PSLRQMRQADTKEML
+387 TEML

-408 AMSQLA
+408 AMSQIA
-414 RDESLLDGQRQQIRE
+414 GDEKLQLPDTQRRQFRE
-429 AGEAMDQRMMVNTM
+429 AGEVMDQRMIVNTM
-443 KKVSPVQRAQLIQHY
+443 KKVSDGQAQRMVQHY
-458 QDMDDQ
+458 QNMDDQ
-464 KRLAREYERSR
+464 KRLAQEYARSKH
-475 SGKTFLGSEG
+475 GKTYLGGEG
-485 DGTLLGAVVA
+485 DGTLLGAVAA
-495 REQALANVKQ
+495 REQALANVEQ
-505 RNTRSVGEAQQLADS
+505 QNTRSLQDAQALAQS
-520 DIARAQNSG
+520 DIDRAQNSG
-529 DALLRLMFIMQL
+529 DAMLRLMFMMQL

-547 DGSKDAKTN
+547 DGSKKAKTS

-577 AGEDAKAAG
+577 AGKDTEEAG

-597 FGAQGGAGAGVH
+597 FGGQGGAGAGVH

-616 HMKTPEVGKGMAG
+616 HMNTPKAGKGMAG
-629 YKEQGGIGAALSSKT
+629 YKEKGGIGAALGSKA
-644 DSSYQHFGMDM
+644 DPDYQHFGMDM

-663 GTAGEGG
+663 GTAGAGG

-685 IGRKMGTASHKGGL
+685 IGRRMGTASRKGGL

-728 STGGLKVDIQGNKY
+728 STGGLKTDIQGNKY
-742 GGRTVDLSGLSNK
+742 GGRTVDLSGLTNQ

-761 AAFSTH
+761 HAFTSH
-767 FKSLRDTNEDAYN
+767 FSRLRDEDEGAYN
-780 ALLEQ
+780 DLLER
-785 ISGKRMDTASMNALL
+785 ISGKRMDADSMNALL
-800 DQMLAGRQNAALL
+800 GQMLAGEENEALL
-813 AKLKQMRQS
+813 AKLKHMRRNYPA

>member
-1 MSQVYTA
+1 MSQVYTT
-8 RRRTAQDHTQA
+8 RRR
-19 AAPAAQ
+19 AAPNGA
-25 ERQAAPGLGADAQAF
+25 EPAAPSSKAQQPEVNQGSLSLDGG
-40 GMGSRLEELMQERM
+40 GMGSRLDELMQEKM
-54 RQHFLDHQ
+54 RQHFLDNQ

-80 RTPEEVKTRM
+80 RTPEEVKARM
-90 GERLGADFSGVRF
+90 GQRLGADFSGVRF
-103 HTDSGAFRTAEDM
+103 HADSGALRTAEDM

-178 SVAQAAKTVGSGIV
+178 SVAQAAKTVG
-192 QGAKTVG
+192 

-204 VAKAAGSGIVQGAK
+204 VAKAAGNG
-218 TVGSNIAQGAR
+218 
-229 TVGGGIARVAKAA
+229 
-242 GSGIVQGAKTVG
+242 
-254 SNIAQGARTVGG
+254 
-266 GIARVAKAAG
+266 
-276 SGIAQGARAV
+276 
-286 GSSIA
+286 IA

-297 GSGAARAAKAAGSS
+297 GSG
-311 YAQGMVNLALT
+311 LAH
-322 ALKAGTGIREFVGGK
+322 ALKIVGHSFAKFGTGIGEFVGGK
-337 AGLLKPSEDQR
+337 AGLLKPSEEQR

-360 SQFALL
+360 SQFAIL
-366 RKEDAQAMVD
+366 RKADAQAMVD
-376 DKKEEIRTRYL
+376 AKKAEFLANGMPDPKQLST
-387 PSLRQMRQADTKEML
+387 TEML

-408 AMSQLA
+408 AMSQIA
-414 RDESLLDGQRQQIRE
+414 GDEKLQIPDTQRRQFRE
-429 AGEAMDQRMMVNTM
+429 AGEVMDQRMIVNTM
-443 KKVSPVQRAQLIQHY
+443 KKVSDGQAQRVVQHY
-458 QDMDDQ
+458 QNMDDQ
-464 KRLAREYERSR
+464 KRLAQEYARSKH
-475 SGKTFLGSEG
+475 GKTYLGGEG
-485 DGTLLGAVVA
+485 DGTLLGAVAA
-495 REQALANVKQ
+495 REQALANVEQ
-505 RNTRSVGEAQQLADS
+505 QNTRSLQDAQALAQS
-520 DIARAQNSG
+520 DIDRAQNSG
-529 DALLRLMFIMQL
+529 DAMLRLMFMMQL

-547 DGSKDAKTN
+547 DGSKKAKTS

-577 AGEDAKAAG
+577 AGKDTEEAG

-597 FGAQGGAGAGVH
+597 FGGQGGAGAGVH

-616 HMKTPEVGKGMAG
+616 HMNTPKAGKGMAG
-629 YKEQGGIGAALSSKT
+629 YKEKGGIGAALGSKA
-644 DSSYQHFGMDM
+644 DPDYQHFGMDM

-663 GTAGEGG
+663 GTAGAGG

-685 IGRKMGTASHKGGL
+685 IGRRMGTASRKGGL

-728 STGGLKVDIQGNKY
+728 STGGLKTDIQGNKY
-742 GGRTVDLSGLSNK
+742 GGRTVDLSGLTNQ

-761 AAFSTH
+761 HAFTSH
-767 FKSLRDTNEDAYN
+767 FSRLRDEDEGAYN
-780 ALLEQ
+780 DLLER
-785 ISGKRMDTASMNALL
+785 ISGKRMDADSMNALL
-800 DQMLAGRQNAALL
+800 GQMLAGEENEALL
-813 AKLKQMRQS
+813 AKLKHMRRNYPA

>member
-19 AAPAAQ
+19 AAPASQ
-25 ERQAAPGLGADAQAF
+25 GRQAAPGLGADAQAS

-204 VAKAAGSGIVQGAK
+204 VAKAAGNGIVQGAK
-218 TVGSNIAQGAR
+218 TVGS
-229 TVGGGIARVAKAA
+229 
-242 GSGIVQGAKTVG
+242 
-254 SNIAQGARTVGG
+254 

-297 GSGAARAAKAAGSS
+297 GSGAARAAKAAGSGI
-311 YAQGMVNLALT
+311 AQGMVNPSLT

-337 AGLLKPSEDQR
+337 AGLLKPSEAQR

-366 RKEDAQAMVD
+366 RKDDAQAMVD
-376 DKKEEIRTRYL
+376 AKKGQIL
-387 PSLRQMRQADTKEML
+387 ANGMPDPRQVSTAEML

-408 AMSQLA
+408 AMSQLT
-414 RDESLLDGQRQQIRE
+414 RDKSLPAGQRQQLRE
-429 AGEAMDQRMMVNTM
+429 AGETMDQRMMVDTM
-443 KKVSPVQRAQLIQHY
+443 KKVSTVQRTQLTQHY
-458 QDMDDQ
+458 QNMDDQ
-464 KRLAREYERSR
+464 KRLAREYERSK

-505 RNTRSVGEAQQLADS
+505 GNTRSVGEAQQLADS

-529 DALLRLMFIMQL
+529 DALLRLMFMMQL

-629 YKEQGGIGAALSSKT
+629 YEEKGGIGAAVSSKT
-644 DSSYQHFGMDM
+644 DSTYQHFGMDM

-767 FKSLRDTNEDAYN
+767 FKGLRDTNEDAYN

-785 ISGKRMDTASMNALL
+785 ISGKRMNTASMNALL

-813 AKLKQMRQS
+813 AKLKQMRQSYPA

>member
-1 MSQVYTA
+1 MSQVYTT
-8 RRRTAQDHTQA
+8 RRR
-19 AAPAAQ
+19 AAPNGA
-25 ERQAAPGLGADAQAF
+25 EPAAPSSKAQQPEVNQSSLSLDGG
-40 GMGSRLEELMQERM
+40 GMGSRLDELMQEKM
-54 RQHFLDHQ
+54 RQHFLDNQ

-80 RTPEEVKTRM
+80 RTPEEVKARM
-90 GERLGADFSGVRF
+90 GQRLGADFSGVRF
-103 HTDSGAFRTAEDM
+103 HADSGALRTAEDM

-178 SVAQAAKTVGSGIV
+178 SVAQAAKTVG
-192 QGAKTVG
+192 

-204 VAKAAGSGIVQGAK
+204 VAKAAGNG
-218 TVGSNIAQGAR
+218 
-229 TVGGGIARVAKAA
+229 
-242 GSGIVQGAKTVG
+242 
-254 SNIAQGARTVGG
+254 
-266 GIARVAKAAG
+266 
-276 SGIAQGARAV
+276 
-286 GSSIA
+286 IA

-297 GSGAARAAKAAGSS
+297 GSG
-311 YAQGMVNLALT
+311 LAH
-322 ALKAGTGIREFVGGK
+322 ALKIVGHSFAKFGTGIGEFVGGK
-337 AGLLKPSEDQR
+337 AGLLKPSEEQR

-360 SQFALL
+360 SQFAIL
-366 RKEDAQAMVD
+366 RKADAQAMVD
-376 DKKEEIRTRYL
+376 AKKAEFLANGMPDPKQLST
-387 PSLRQMRQADTKEML
+387 TEML

-408 AMSQLA
+408 AMSQIA
-414 RDESLLDGQRQQIRE
+414 GDEKLQIPDTQRRQFRE
-429 AGEAMDQRMMVNTM
+429 AGEVMDQRMIVNTM
-443 KKVSPVQRAQLIQHY
+443 KKVSDGQAQRMVQHY
-458 QDMDDQ
+458 QNMDDQ
-464 KRLAREYERSR
+464 KRLAQEYARSKH
-475 SGKTFLGSEG
+475 GKTYLGGEG
-485 DGTLLGAVVA
+485 DGTLLGAVAA
-495 REQALANVKQ
+495 REQALANVEQ
-505 RNTRSVGEAQQLADS
+505 QNTRSLQDAQALAQS
-520 DIARAQNSG
+520 DIDRAQNSG
-529 DALLRLMFIMQL
+529 DAMLRLMFMMQL

-547 DGSKDAKTN
+547 DGSKKAKTS

-577 AGEDAKAAG
+577 AGKDTEEAG

-597 FGAQGGAGAGVH
+597 FGGQGGAGAGVH

-616 HMKTPEVGKGMAG
+616 HMNTPKAGKGMAG
-629 YKEQGGIGAALSSKT
+629 YKEKGGIGAALGSKA
-644 DSSYQHFGMDM
+644 DPDYQHFGMDM

-663 GTAGEGG
+663 GTAGAGG

-761 AAFSTH
+761 EAFSTH
-767 FKSLRDTNEDAYN
+767 FRGLRDSNEAAYN
-780 ALLEQ
+780 TLLEQ

>member
-1 MSQVYTA
+1 MSQVYTT
-8 RRRTAQDHTQA
+8 RRR
-19 AAPAAQ
+19 AAPNGA
-25 ERQAAPGLGADAQAF
+25 EPAAPSSKAQQPEINQGSLSLDGG
-40 GMGSRLEELMQERM
+40 GMGSRLDELMQEKM
-54 RQHFLDHQ
+54 RQHFLDNQ

-80 RTPEEVKTRM
+80 RTPEEVKARM
-90 GERLGADFSGVRF
+90 GQRLGADFSGVRF
-103 HTDSGAFRTAEDM
+103 HADSGALRTAEDM

-178 SVAQAAKTVGSGIV
+178 SVAQAAKTVG
-192 QGAKTVG
+192 

-204 VAKAAGSGIVQGAK
+204 VAKAAGNG
-218 TVGSNIAQGAR
+218 
-229 TVGGGIARVAKAA
+229 
-242 GSGIVQGAKTVG
+242 
-254 SNIAQGARTVGG
+254 
-266 GIARVAKAAG
+266 
-276 SGIAQGARAV
+276 
-286 GSSIA
+286 IA

-297 GSGAARAAKAAGSS
+297 GSG
-311 YAQGMVNLALT
+311 LAH
-322 ALKAGTGIREFVGGK
+322 ALKIVGHSFAKVGTGIGEFVGGK
-337 AGLLKPSEDQR
+337 AGLLKPSEEQR

-360 SQFALL
+360 SQFAIL
-366 RKEDAQAMVD
+366 RKADAQAMVD
-376 DKKEEIRTRYL
+376 AKKAEFLANGMPDPKQLST
-387 PSLRQMRQADTKEML
+387 TEML

-408 AMSQLA
+408 AMSQIA
-414 RDESLLDGQRQQIRE
+414 GDEKLQIPDTQRRQFRE
-429 AGEAMDQRMMVNTM
+429 AGEVMDQRMIVNTM
-443 KKVSPVQRAQLIQHY
+443 KKVSDGQAQRMVQHY
-458 QDMDDQ
+458 QNMDDQ
-464 KRLAREYERSR
+464 KRLAQEYARSKH
-475 SGKTFLGSEG
+475 GKTYLGGEG
-485 DGTLLGAVVA
+485 DGTLLGAVAA
-495 REQALANVKQ
+495 REQALANVEQ
-505 RNTRSVGEAQQLADS
+505 QNTRSLQEAQALAQS
-520 DIARAQNSG
+520 DIDRAQNSG
-529 DALLRLMFIMQL
+529 DAMLRLMFMMQL

-547 DGSKDAKTN
+547 DGSKKAKTS

-577 AGEDAKAAG
+577 AGKDTEEAG

-597 FGAQGGAGAGVH
+597 FGGQGGAGAGVH

-616 HMKTPEVGKGMAG
+616 HMNTPKAGKGMAG
-629 YKEQGGIGAALSSKT
+629 YKEKGGIGAALGSKA
-644 DSSYQHFGMDM
+644 DPDYQHFGMDM

-663 GTAGEGG
+663 GTAGAGG

-685 IGRKMGTASHKGGL
+685 IGRRMGTASRKGGL

-728 STGGLKVDIQGNKY
+728 STGGLKTDIQGNKY
-742 GGRTVDLSGLSNK
+742 GGRTVDLSGLTNQ

-761 AAFSTH
+761 HAFTSH
-767 FKSLRDTNEDAYN
+767 FSRLRDEDEDAYN
-780 ALLEQ
+780 DLLER
-785 ISGKRMDTASMNALL
+785 ISGKRMDADSMNALL
-800 DQMLAGRQNAALL
+800 GQMLAGEENEALL
-813 AKLKQMRQS
+813 AKLKHMRRNYPA

>member
-8 RRRTAQDHTQA
+8 RRRTVQDHTQA

-25 ERQAAPGLGADAQAF
+25 GRQAAPGLGADAQAF

-204 VAKAAGSGIVQGAK
+204 VAKAAGNGIVQGAK
-218 TVGSNIAQGAR
+218 

-242 GSGIVQGAKTVG
+242 GNGIVQGAKTVG
-254 SNIAQGARTVGG
+254 S

-297 GSGAARAAKAAGSS
+297 GSGAARAAKAAGSGI
-311 YAQGMVNLALT
+311 AQGMVNPSLT

-337 AGLLKPSEDQR
+337 AGLLKPSEAQR

-376 DKKEEIRTRYL
+376 AKKGQIL
-387 PSLRQMRQADTKEML
+387 ANGMPDPRQVSTAEML

-408 AMSQLA
+408 AMSQLT
-414 RDESLLDGQRQQIRE
+414 RDQSLPAGQRQQLRE
-429 AGEAMDQRMMVNTM
+429 AGETMDQRMMVDTM
-443 KKVSPVQRAQLIQHY
+443 KKVSTVQRTQLTQHY
-458 QDMDDQ
+458 QNMDDQ
-464 KRLAREYERSR
+464 KRLAREYERSK

-505 RNTRSVGEAQQLADS
+505 GNTRSVGEAQQLADS

-529 DALLRLMFIMQL
+529 DALLRLMFMMQL

-813 AKLKQMRQS
+813 AKLKQMRQSYPA

>member
-1 MSQVYTA
+1 MSQVYTT
-8 RRRTAQDHTQA
+8 RRR
-19 AAPAAQ
+19 AAPNGA
-25 ERQAAPGLGADAQAF
+25 EPAAPSSKAQQPEINQGSLSLDGG
-40 GMGSRLEELMQERM
+40 GMGSRLDELMQEKM
-54 RQHFLDHQ
+54 RQHFLDNQ

-80 RTPEEVKTRM
+80 RTPEEVKARM
-90 GERLGADFSGVRF
+90 GQRLGADFSGVRF
-103 HTDSGAFRTAEDM
+103 HADSGALRTAEDM

-178 SVAQAAKTVGSGIV
+178 SVAQAAKTVG
-192 QGAKTVG
+192 

-204 VAKAAGSGIVQGAK
+204 VAKAAGNG
-218 TVGSNIAQGAR
+218 
-229 TVGGGIARVAKAA
+229 
-242 GSGIVQGAKTVG
+242 
-254 SNIAQGARTVGG
+254 
-266 GIARVAKAAG
+266 
-276 SGIAQGARAV
+276 
-286 GSSIA
+286 IA

-297 GSGAARAAKAAGSS
+297 GSG
-311 YAQGMVNLALT
+311 LAH
-322 ALKAGTGIREFVGGK
+322 ALKIVGHSFAKVGTGIGEFVGGK
-337 AGLLKPSEDQR
+337 AGLLKPSEEQR

-360 SQFALL
+360 SQFAIL
-366 RKEDAQAMVD
+366 RKADAQAMVD
-376 DKKEEIRTRYL
+376 AKKAEFLANGMPDPKQLST
-387 PSLRQMRQADTKEML
+387 TEML

-408 AMSQLA
+408 AMSQIA
-414 RDESLLDGQRQQIRE
+414 GDEKLQIPDTQRRQFRE
-429 AGEAMDQRMMVNTM
+429 AGEVMDQRMIVNTM
-443 KKVSPVQRAQLIQHY
+443 KKVSDGQAQRVVQHY
-458 QDMDDQ
+458 QNMDDQ
-464 KRLAREYERSR
+464 KRLAQEYARSKY
-475 SGKTFLGSEG
+475 GKTYLGGEG
-485 DGTLLGAVVA
+485 DGTLLGAVAA
-495 REQALANVKQ
+495 REQALANVEQ
-505 RNTRSVGEAQQLADS
+505 QNTRSIQEAQALAQS
-520 DIARAQNSG
+520 DIDRAQNSG
-529 DALLRLMFIMQL
+529 DAMLRLMFMMQL

-547 DGSKDAKTN
+547 DGSKKAKTS

-577 AGEDAKAAG
+577 AGKDTEEAG

-597 FGAQGGAGAGVH
+597 FGGQGGAGAGVH

-616 HMKTPEVGKGMAG
+616 HMNTPKAGKGMAG
-629 YKEQGGIGAALSSKT
+629 YKEKGGIGAALGSKA
-644 DSSYQHFGMDM
+644 DPDYQHFGMDM

-663 GTAGEGG
+663 GTAGAGG

-685 IGRKMGTASHKGGL
+685 IGRRMGTASRKGGL

-728 STGGLKVDIQGNKY
+728 STGGLKTDIQGNKY
-742 GGRTVDLSGLSNK
+742 GGRTVDLSGLTNQ

-761 AAFSTH
+761 HAFTSH
-767 FKSLRDTNEDAYN
+767 FSRLRDEDEGAYN
-780 ALLEQ
+780 DLLER
-785 ISGKRMDTASMNALL
+785 ISGKRMDADSMNALL
-800 DQMLAGRQNAALL
+800 GQMLAGEENEALL
-813 AKLKQMRQS
+813 AKLKHMRRNYPA

>member
-25 ERQAAPGLGADAQAF
+25 GRQAAPGLGADAQAF

-90 GERLGADFSGVRF
+90 GERLGADFSSVRF
-103 HTDSGAFRTAEDM
+103 HTDSGAFHTAEDM

-529 DALLRLMFIMQL
+529 DALLRLMFMMQL

>member
-1 MSQVYTA
+1 MSQVYTT
-8 RRRTAQDHTQA
+8 RRR
-19 AAPAAQ
+19 AAPNGA
-25 ERQAAPGLGADAQAF
+25 EPAAPSSKAQQPEVNQGSLSLDGG
-40 GMGSRLEELMQERM
+40 GMGSRLDELMQEKM
-54 RQHFLDHQ
+54 RQHFLDNQ

-80 RTPEEVKTRM
+80 RTPEEVKARM
-90 GERLGADFSGVRF
+90 GQRLGADFSGVRF
-103 HTDSGAFRTAEDM
+103 HADSGALRTAEDM

-178 SVAQAAKTVGSGIV
+178 SVAQAAKTVG
-192 QGAKTVG
+192 

-204 VAKAAGSGIVQGAK
+204 VAKAAGNG
-218 TVGSNIAQGAR
+218 
-229 TVGGGIARVAKAA
+229 
-242 GSGIVQGAKTVG
+242 
-254 SNIAQGARTVGG
+254 
-266 GIARVAKAAG
+266 
-276 SGIAQGARAV
+276 
-286 GSSIA
+286 IA

-297 GSGAARAAKAAGSS
+297 GSG
-311 YAQGMVNLALT
+311 LAH
-322 ALKAGTGIREFVGGK
+322 ALKIVGHSFAKVGTGIGEFVGGK
-337 AGLLKPSEDQR
+337 AGLLKPSEEQR

-360 SQFALL
+360 SQFAIL
-366 RKEDAQAMVD
+366 RKADAQAMVD
-376 DKKEEIRTRYL
+376 AKKAEFLANGMPDPKQLST
-387 PSLRQMRQADTKEML
+387 TEML

-408 AMSQLA
+408 AMSQIA
-414 RDESLLDGQRQQIRE
+414 GDEKLQLPAAQRQQFRE
-429 AGEAMDQRMMVNTM
+429 AGEVMDQRMIVNTM
-443 KKVSPVQRAQLIQHY
+443 KKVSDGQAQRMVQHY
-458 QDMDDQ
+458 QNMDDQ
-464 KRLAREYERSR
+464 KRLAQEYARSKH
-475 SGKTFLGSEG
+475 GKTYLGGEG
-485 DGTLLGAVVA
+485 DGTLLGAVAA
-495 REQALANVKQ
+495 REQALANVEQ
-505 RNTRSVGEAQQLADS
+505 QNTRSLQDAQALAQS
-520 DIARAQNSG
+520 DIDRAQNSG
-529 DALLRLMFIMQL
+529 DAMLRLMFMMQL

-547 DGSKDAKTN
+547 DGSKKAKTS

-577 AGEDAKAAG
+577 AGKDTEEAG

-597 FGAQGGAGAGVH
+597 FGGQGGAGAGVH

-616 HMKTPEVGKGMAG
+616 HMNTPKAGKGMAG
-629 YKEQGGIGAALSSKT
+629 YKEKGGIGAALGSKA
-644 DSSYQHFGMDM
+644 DPDYQHFGMDM

-663 GTAGEGG
+663 GTAGAGG

-685 IGRKMGTASHKGGL
+685 IGRRMGTASRKGGL

-728 STGGLKVDIQGNKY
+728 STGGLKTDIQGNKY
-742 GGRTVDLSGLSNK
+742 GGRTVDLSGLTNQ

-761 AAFSTH
+761 HAFTSH
-767 FKSLRDTNEDAYN
+767 FSRLRDEDEGAYN
-780 ALLEQ
+780 DLLER
-785 ISGKRMDTASMNALL
+785 ISGKRMDADSMNALL
-800 DQMLAGRQNAALL
+800 GQMLAGEENEALL
-813 AKLKQMRQS
+813 AKLKHMRRNYPA

>member
-8 RRRTAQDHTQA
+8 RRRTAQDHTQT
-19 AAPAAQ
+19 AAPVPQ
-25 ERQAAPGLGADAQAF
+25 GRQAAPGLGADAQAS

-62 IPEAE
+62 IPAAE

-80 RTPEEVKTRM
+80 RTPEEVKARM

-204 VAKAAGSGIVQGAK
+204 VAKAAGNGIVQGAK
-218 TVGSNIAQGAR
+218 TVGS
-229 TVGGGIARVAKAA
+229 
-242 GSGIVQGAKTVG
+242 
-254 SNIAQGARTVGG
+254 

-529 DALLRLMFIMQL
+529 DALLRLMFMMQL

-556 RAWDQTMANAF
+556 RAWDQTMANPF

-616 HMKTPEVGKGMAG
+616 HMKTPKVGKGMAG

-761 AAFSTH
+761 TAFSTH
-767 FKSLRDTNEDAYN
+767 FRGLRDTNEAAYN

-800 DQMLAGRQNAALL
+800 DQMLAGRENAALL
-813 AKLKQMRQS
+813 AKLKQMRQSYST

>member
-1 MSQVYTA
+1 MSQVYTT
-8 RRRTAQDHTQA
+8 RRR
-19 AAPAAQ
+19 AAPNGA
-25 ERQAAPGLGADAQAF
+25 EPAAPSSKAQQPEINQGSLSLDGG
-40 GMGSRLEELMQERM
+40 GMGSRLDELMQEKM
-54 RQHFLDHQ
+54 RQHFLDNQ

-80 RTPEEVKTRM
+80 RTPEEVKARM
-90 GERLGADFSGVRF
+90 GQRLGADFSGVRF
-103 HTDSGAFRTAEDM
+103 HADSGALRTAEDM

-178 SVAQAAKTVGSGIV
+178 SVAQAAKTVG
-192 QGAKTVG
+192 

-204 VAKAAGSGIVQGAK
+204 VAKAAGNG
-218 TVGSNIAQGAR
+218 
-229 TVGGGIARVAKAA
+229 
-242 GSGIVQGAKTVG
+242 
-254 SNIAQGARTVGG
+254 
-266 GIARVAKAAG
+266 
-276 SGIAQGARAV
+276 
-286 GSSIA
+286 IA

-297 GSGAARAAKAAGSS
+297 GSG
-311 YAQGMVNLALT
+311 LAH
-322 ALKAGTGIREFVGGK
+322 ALKIVGHSFAKVGTGIGEFVGGK
-337 AGLLKPSEDQR
+337 AGLLKPSEEQR

-360 SQFALL
+360 SQFAIL
-366 RKEDAQAMVD
+366 RKADAQAMVD
-376 DKKEEIRTRYL
+376 AKKAEFLANGMPDPKQLST
-387 PSLRQMRQADTKEML
+387 TEML

-408 AMSQLA
+408 AMSQIA
-414 RDESLLDGQRQQIRE
+414 GDEKLQIPDTQRRQFRE
-429 AGEAMDQRMMVNTM
+429 AGEVMDQRMIVNTM
-443 KKVSPVQRAQLIQHY
+443 KKVSDGQAQRMVQHY
-458 QDMDDQ
+458 QNMDDQ
-464 KRLAREYERSR
+464 KRLAQEYARSKH
-475 SGKTFLGSEG
+475 GKTYLGGEG
-485 DGTLLGAVVA
+485 DGTLLGAVAA
-495 REQALANVKQ
+495 REQALANVEQ
-505 RNTRSVGEAQQLADS
+505 QNTRSLQDAQALAQS
-520 DIARAQNSG
+520 DIDRAQNSG
-529 DALLRLMFIMQL
+529 DAMLRLMFMMQL

-547 DGSKDAKTN
+547 DGSKKAKTS

-577 AGEDAKAAG
+577 SGKDTEEAG

-597 FGAQGGAGAGVH
+597 FGGQGGAAAGVH

-616 HMKTPEVGKGMAG
+616 HMNTPKAGKGMAG
-629 YKEQGGIGAALSSKT
+629 YKEKGGIGAALGSKA
-644 DSSYQHFGMDM
+644 DPDYQHFGMDM

-663 GTAGEGG
+663 GTAGAGG

-685 IGRKMGTASHKGGL
+685 IGRRMGTASRKGGL

-728 STGGLKVDIQGNKY
+728 STGGLKTDIQGNKY
-742 GGRTVDLSGLSNK
+742 GGRTVDLSGLTNQ

-761 AAFSTH
+761 HAFTSH
-767 FKSLRDTNEDAYN
+767 FSRLRDEDEGAYN
-780 ALLEQ
+780 DLLER
-785 ISGKRMDTASMNALL
+785 ISGKRMDADSMNALL
-800 DQMLAGRQNAALL
+800 GQMLAGEENEALL
-813 AKLKQMRQS
+813 AKLKHMRRNYPA

>member
-1 MSQVYTA
+1 MSQVYTT
-8 RRRTAQDHTQA
+8 RRR
-19 AAPAAQ
+19 AAPNGA
-25 ERQAAPGLGADAQAF
+25 EPAAPSSKAQQPEVNQGSLSLDGG
-40 GMGSRLEELMQERM
+40 GMGSRLDELMQEKM
-54 RQHFLDHQ
+54 RQHFLDNQ

-80 RTPEEVKTRM
+80 RTPEEVKARM
-90 GERLGADFSGVRF
+90 GQRLGADFSGVRF
-103 HTDSGAFRTAEDM
+103 HADSGALRTAEDM

-178 SVAQAAKTVGSGIV
+178 SVAQAAKTVG
-192 QGAKTVG
+192 

-204 VAKAAGSGIVQGAK
+204 VAKAAGNG
-218 TVGSNIAQGAR
+218 
-229 TVGGGIARVAKAA
+229 
-242 GSGIVQGAKTVG
+242 
-254 SNIAQGARTVGG
+254 
-266 GIARVAKAAG
+266 
-276 SGIAQGARAV
+276 
-286 GSSIA
+286 IA

-297 GSGAARAAKAAGSS
+297 GSG
-311 YAQGMVNLALT
+311 LAH
-322 ALKAGTGIREFVGGK
+322 ALKIVGHSFAKVGTGIGEFVGGK
-337 AGLLKPSEDQR
+337 AGLLKPSEEQR

-360 SQFALL
+360 SQFAIL
-366 RKEDAQAMVD
+366 RKADAQAMVD
-376 DKKEEIRTRYL
+376 AKKAEFLANGMPDPKQLST
-387 PSLRQMRQADTKEML
+387 TEML

-408 AMSQLA
+408 AMSQIA
-414 RDESLLDGQRQQIRE
+414 GDEKLQLPDTQRRQFRE
-429 AGEAMDQRMMVNTM
+429 AGEVMDQRMIVNTM
-443 KKVSPVQRAQLIQHY
+443 KKVSDGQAQRMVQHY
-458 QDMDDQ
+458 QNMDDQ
-464 KRLAREYERSR
+464 KRLAQEYARSKH
-475 SGKTFLGSEG
+475 GKTYLGGEG
-485 DGTLLGAVVA
+485 DGTLLGAVAA
-495 REQALANVKQ
+495 REQALANVEQ
-505 RNTRSVGEAQQLADS
+505 QNTRSLQDAQALAQS
-520 DIARAQNSG
+520 DIDRAQNSG
-529 DALLRLMFIMQL
+529 DAMLRLMFMMQL

-547 DGSKDAKTN
+547 DGSKKAKTS

-577 AGEDAKAAG
+577 AGKDTEEAG

-597 FGAQGGAGAGVH
+597 FGGQGGAGAGVH

-616 HMKTPEVGKGMAG
+616 HMNTPKAGKGMAG
-629 YKEQGGIGAALSSKT
+629 YKEKGGIGAALGSKA
-644 DSSYQHFGMDM
+644 DPDYQHFGMDM

-663 GTAGEGG
+663 GTAGAGG

-685 IGRKMGTASHKGGL
+685 IGRRMGTASRKGGL

-728 STGGLKVDIQGNKY
+728 STGGLKTDIQGNKY
-742 GGRTVDLSGLSNK
+742 GGRTVDLSGLTNQ

-761 AAFSTH
+761 HAFTSH
-767 FKSLRDTNEDAYN
+767 FSRLRDEDEGAYN
-780 ALLEQ
+780 DLLER
-785 ISGKRMDTASMNALL
+785 ISGKRMDADSMNALL
-800 DQMLAGRQNAALL
+800 GQMLAGEENEALL
-813 AKLKQMRQS
+813 AKLKHMRRNYPA

>member
-25 ERQAAPGLGADAQAF
+25 GRQAAPEMGVDAQAF

-178 SVAQAAKTVGSGIV
+178 SAAQAAKTVGS
-192 QGAKTVG
+192 
-199 GGIAR
+199 
-204 VAKAAGSGIVQGAK
+204 
-218 TVGSNIAQGAR
+218 
-229 TVGGGIARVAKAA
+229 
-242 GSGIVQGAKTVG
+242 
-254 SNIAQGARTVGG
+254 

-529 DALLRLMFIMQL
+529 DALLRLMFMMQL

-567 SHGGRTGFVF
+567 SHGGRTGCVF

-629 YKEQGGIGAALSSKT
+629 YKEQGGIGAALASKT

-655 GIGGVGNL
+655 GIGGV
-663 GTAGEGG
+663 GG

-767 FKSLRDTNEDAYN
+767 FKGLRDSNEAAYN

-813 AKLKQMRQS
+813 AKLKQMRQSYPA

>member
-1 MSQVYTA
+1 MSQVYTT
-8 RRRTAQDHTQA
+8 RRR
-19 AAPAAQ
+19 AAPNGA
-25 ERQAAPGLGADAQAF
+25 EPAAPSSKAQQPEINQGSLSLDGG
-40 GMGSRLEELMQERM
+40 GMGSRLDELMQEKM
-54 RQHFLDHQ
+54 RQHFLDNQ

-80 RTPEEVKTRM
+80 RTPEEVKARM
-90 GERLGADFSGVRF
+90 GQRLGADFSGVRF
-103 HTDSGAFRTAEDM
+103 HADSGALRTAEDM

-178 SVAQAAKTVGSGIV
+178 SVAQAAKTVG
-192 QGAKTVG
+192 

-204 VAKAAGSGIVQGAK
+204 VAKAAGNG
-218 TVGSNIAQGAR
+218 
-229 TVGGGIARVAKAA
+229 
-242 GSGIVQGAKTVG
+242 
-254 SNIAQGARTVGG
+254 
-266 GIARVAKAAG
+266 
-276 SGIAQGARAV
+276 
-286 GSSIA
+286 IA

-297 GSGAARAAKAAGSS
+297 GSG
-311 YAQGMVNLALT
+311 LAH
-322 ALKAGTGIREFVGGK
+322 ALKIVGHSFAKFGTGIGEFVGGK
-337 AGLLKPSEDQR
+337 AGLLKPSEEQR

-360 SQFALL
+360 SQFAIL
-366 RKEDAQAMVD
+366 RKADAQAMVD
-376 DKKEEIRTRYL
+376 AKKAEFLANGMPDPKQLST
-387 PSLRQMRQADTKEML
+387 TEML

-408 AMSQLA
+408 AMSQIA
-414 RDESLLDGQRQQIRE
+414 GDEKLQIPDTQRRQFRE
-429 AGEAMDQRMMVNTM
+429 AGEVMDQRMIVNTM
-443 KKVSPVQRAQLIQHY
+443 KKVSDGQAQRVVQHY
-458 QDMDDQ
+458 QNMDDQ
-464 KRLAREYERSR
+464 KRLAQEYARSKY
-475 SGKTFLGSEG
+475 GKTYLGGEG
-485 DGTLLGAVVA
+485 DGTLLGAVAA
-495 REQALANVKQ
+495 REQALANVEQ
-505 RNTRSVGEAQQLADS
+505 QNTRSIQEAQALAQS
-520 DIARAQNSG
+520 DIDRAQNSG
-529 DALLRLMFIMQL
+529 DAMLRLMFMMQL

-547 DGSKDAKTN
+547 DGSKKAKTS

-577 AGEDAKAAG
+577 AGKDTEEAG

-597 FGAQGGAGAGVH
+597 FGGQGGAGAGVH

-616 HMKTPEVGKGMAG
+616 HMNTPKAGKGMAG
-629 YKEQGGIGAALSSKT
+629 YKEKGGIGAALGSKA
-644 DSSYQHFGMDM
+644 DPDYQHFGMDM

-663 GTAGEGG
+663 GTAGAGG

-685 IGRKMGTASHKGGL
+685 IGRRMGTASRKGGL

-728 STGGLKVDIQGNKY
+728 STGGLKTDIQGNKY
-742 GGRTVDLSGLSNK
+742 GGRTVDLSGLTNQ

-761 AAFSTH
+761 HAFTSH
-767 FKSLRDTNEDAYN
+767 FSRLRDEDEDAYN
-780 ALLEQ
+780 DLLER
-785 ISGKRMDTASMNALL
+785 ISGKRMDADSMNALL
-800 DQMLAGRQNAALL
+800 GQMLAGEENEALL
-813 AKLKQMRQS
+813 AKLKHMRRNYPA